1 MKDKFVIL
9 TNASLDLSPLIT
21 HHVNVILDRLNV
33 SNINAEIHT
42 AEEYILQEI
51 PHNKAAID
59 KTSLK
64 KKGSKNSTLEEKIGS
79 DSFPEGDIQNK
90 IQSNKWFGFG
100 VCFIS

>member
-1 MKDKFVIL
+1 M

-51 PHNKAAID
+51 PYNKVAVD

-64 KKGSKNSTLEEKIGS
+64 EKGSKNSTLLKRKLAQIHSLKVTFRTKSKATSGLDLGS
-79 DSFPEGDIQNK
+79 VLSADS
-90 IQSNKWFGFG
+90 
-100 VCFIS
+100 